1 MNVSICA
8 IAKLENNYL
17 YEWAEYHLGIGF
29 SHIYLFDNNDLD
41 GERIQDVFKGTPI
54 SDDVTVL
61 DVRGQRCKQLEV
73 YNLCYK
79 SFCFDWCAFIDIDEF
94 VSFNPGSGITSIQQL
109 ISRHECH
116 NAIVLNWLC
125 YGDCDQLYYEKYPV
139 LDRFPSPILPYD
151 FVASQINGTPEN
163 YHIKTIVKKGLD
175 IDWEEDHYPFCNP
188 HIPARLSEIV
198 NASGKIVENS
208 PWQESDYTIAYIRHF
223 ITMSL
228 EEYARKS
235 KRGAADTGSQVRYK
249 ISRFFR
255 YNRITITKIRYVHK
269 ITGEFLFFQIIN
281 EWLKWRSVSHRWPT
295 AYLYRSFRQ
304 MQ

>member
-17 YEWAEYHLGIGF
+17 YEWAEYHIGIGF
-29 SHIYLFDNNDLD
+29 SHIYLFDNNDID

-54 SDDVTVL
+54 SDAVTVL
-61 DVRGQRCKQLEV
+61 DVRGQRCKQLKV

-79 SFCFDWCAFIDIDEF
+79 SFGFDWCAFIDIDEF
-94 VSFNPGSGITSIQQL
+94 VSFNPESGITSIEQL
-109 ISRHECH
+109 ISRHECQ

-125 YGDCDQLYYEKYPV
+125 YGDCENLYYEKRPV
-139 LDRFPSPILPYD
+139 WDRFPSPIFPYD

-163 YHIKTIVKKGLD
+163 YHIKTIIKKGLD

-188 HIPARLSEIV
+188 HIPSRLNTIV
-198 NASGKIVENS
+198 TASGKAVSNS
-208 PWQESDYTIAYIRHF
+208 PWQESDYSVAYIRHY

-235 KRGAADTGSQVRYK
+235 SRGAADTGSLVRYK
-249 ISRFFR
+249 ISRYFR
-255 YNRITITKIRYVHK
+255 YNRITFRKIRYVHK
-269 ITGEFLFFQIIN
+269 ITGSFLLFQIIN
-281 EWLKWRSVSHRWPT
+281 EWLKWHSISNKWPT
-295 AYLYRSFRQ
+295 AYLYHSYRQ
-304 MQ
+304 SH